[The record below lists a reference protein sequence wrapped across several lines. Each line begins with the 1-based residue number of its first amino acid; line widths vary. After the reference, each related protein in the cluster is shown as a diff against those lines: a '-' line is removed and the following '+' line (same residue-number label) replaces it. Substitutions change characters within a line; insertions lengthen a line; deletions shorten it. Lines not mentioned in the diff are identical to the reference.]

1 MKKIIISII
10 LIIILVFIYMNI
22 MIHDNNKYTKE
33 LIKDIKNN
41 YKTKEKII
49 NAYTYNNYI
58 LFTTK
63 EQIYVLDYKYNLII
77 KEKIKEQKDKMIIYK
92 NNKLLYLK
100 TTRKNNKLYYKYYDL
115 ENNLIKKVEMEI

>member
-10 LIIILVFIYMNI
+10 LIITLVFIYMNI
-22 MIHDNNKYTKE
+22 MINNNNKYTKE

-63 EQIYVLDYKYNLII
+63 EQIYVLDYKYDLII
-77 KEKIKEQKDKMIIYK
+77 KEKLKEQKDKIIIYK
-92 NNKLLYLK
+92 NDKLLYLK

>member
-1 MKKIIISII
+1 MKKIVISII

-22 MIHDNNKYTKE
+22 MIHNNNKYTKE
-33 LIKDIKNN
+33 LIKDIKSN

-77 KEKIKEQKDKMIIYK
+77 KEKIKEQENKMIIYK